1 MVQTVDSVRK
11 YLDGELAKCKTYKD
25 LDRLNLVYLIKSEP
39 EFRSVKGKGVDSVRK
54 YLNNILEPF
63 KNYNDLKKTNLN
75 LSRLFEGHKKEGV
88 GKETI
93 SDFLGGNWNTGKI
106 GSNKTL

>member
-1 MVQTVDSVRK
+1 MRKDLPEVMVQTVDSVRK

-75 LSRLFEGHKKEGV
+75 LSRKELVKKLFL
-88 GKETI
+88 I
-93 SDFLGGNWNTGKI
+93 FLVEI
-106 GSNKTL
+106 GTLER